1 VCGLVG
7 YWRSDGG
14 RRFDL
19 DAALGALVHR
29 GPDDMGTFDG
39 VAAGRRCSL
48 GHVRLS
54 ILDLSP
60 LGHQPMH
67 CERGRYV
74 IVFNGEVFNF
84 ADIRREL
91 EAEGAV
97 FRSNSD
103 TEVILEG
110 YARRGPAILQRMRG
124 MFALAIFDRE
134 TGALFLARDRMG
146 IKPLYVAIDPAGI
159 AFASEVRALLAS
171 GCVERRLSRPG
182 LASYLRWGSVA
193 DPQTLVRGVQSLPAG
208 SYLVADERGPRV
220 TNYWRPDTRTR
231 ARGRDEALEVIKPVL
246 REAVELRL
254 VSDVPVGVFLSG
266 GVDSSVVTAIAA
278 RASREPLHTFNV
290 GFHETGY
297 DESPFAAEI
306 ARAYGCVHHAI
317 ALRADAARDRMAEA
331 LGAQDQP
338 SSDGINTF
346 FVSEAVRRSGIKV
359 ALSGLGGDELFAGYE
374 KFRYFGLVR
383 RLAGRGPRGV
393 RLSSSSLPSALQNRL
408 ARIEGLLGG
417 RCGAEGGYAALR
429 SMFNENQV
437 TALLGRSEPEPSD
450 EGLFEDR
457 RFPTQADEDVT
468 IMTTLE
474 LQHYMKDTLLRD
486 ADVMS
491 MAHALEV
498 RVPLID
504 HVLVETVLPIA
515 GALKIRDR
523 EGRNKGLLVDASPP
537 LPKPTSHRPKMGFA
551 LPFDVWFRG
560 PLRGWVEGS
569 LFDPGSPLDPT
580 GVRAL
585 WEQYLAG
592 GANAWRV
599 FCLVSVIEW
608 CRTHRLTSD

>member
-7 YWRSDGG
+7 YWRNDGG

-19 DAALGALVHR
+19 DAALRALAHR
-29 GPDDMGTFDG
+29 GPDDTGTFDG
-39 VAAGRRCSL
+39 VTAGRRCSL

-67 CERGRYV
+67 CAEGRYV

-84 ADIRREL
+84 ASIRREL
-91 EAEGAV
+91 EGEGVV
-97 FRSNSD
+97 FRSSSD

-124 MFALAIFDRE
+124 MFALAILDRT

-146 IKPLYVAIDPAGI
+146 IKPLYVAVDPAGI
-159 AFASEVRALLAS
+159 SFASEVRALLAS
-171 GCVERRLSRPG
+171 GCVEPRLSRAG
-182 LASYLRWGSVA
+182 VASYLRWGSVA
-193 DPQTLVRGVQSLPAG
+193 DPDTLVEGVQSLPAG
-208 SYLVADERGPRV
+208 SYLLADECGPRV
-220 TNYWRPDTRTR
+220 VNYWRPNTQTRVR
-231 ARGRDEALEVIKPVL
+231 RRDEALELIKPVL

-278 RASREPLHTFNV
+278 RGSREPLHTFSV
-290 GFHETGY
+290 GFSESSY
-297 DESPFAAEI
+297 DESPHATTL

-317 ALRADAARDRMAEA
+317 TLSADAARDRMTEA
-331 LGAQDQP
+331 LRAQDQP

-374 KFRYFGLVR
+374 KFRYFGLAR
-383 RLAGRGPRGV
+383 RLAGRGPRGL
-393 RLSSSSLPSALQNRL
+393 RLAAPSLPDALQNRL
-408 ARIEGLLGG
+408 SRLEGLLGG
-417 RCGAEGGYAALR
+417 RRGAEGGYAALR

-437 TALLGRSEPEPSD
+437 AGLLGRGAPEAP
-450 EGLFEDR
+450 EGGLFEDL
-457 RFPTQADEDVT
+457 RFPVEADDDVT
-468 IMTTLE
+468 YMTTLE
-474 LQHYMKDTLLRD
+474 LRHYMKDTLLRD
-486 ADVMS
+486 ADMMS

-515 GALKIRDR
+515 GKLKLDDR
-523 EGRNKGLLVDASPP
+523 HGRNKGLLVDAAPP
-537 LPKPTSHRPKMGFA
+537 LPPPTASRRKMGFA
-551 LPFDVWFRG
+551 LPFDVWFKG
-560 PLRGWVEGS
+560 PLRQWVEEI
-569 LFDPGSPLDPT
+569 LFDPRSPLEPSA
-580 GVRAL
+580 VRAL
-585 WEQYLAG
+585 YEQYLAG

-599 FCLVSVIEW
+599 FCLVSLNEW
-608 CRTHRLTSD
+608 CRTHHLTLG

>member
-1 VCGLVG
+1 MCGLVG
-7 YWRSDGG
+7 FWRHEGG

-19 DAALGALVHR
+19 DAALRALAHR
-29 GPDDMGTFDG
+29 GPDDTGTFEGG
-39 VAAGRRCSL
+39 VSERRCSL

-67 CERGRYV
+67 SGDGRYV

-84 ADIRREL
+84 AEIRREL
-91 EAEGAV
+91 EGEGAV
-97 FRSNSD
+97 FRSSSD

-124 MFALAIFDRE
+124 MFALAIFDR
-134 TGALFLARDRMG
+134 TSGSLFLARDRMG
-146 IKPLYVAIDPAGI
+146 IKPLYVALSPTSI

-171 GCVERRLSRPG
+171 GCVEPRLSRVG
-182 LASYLRWGSVA
+182 VASYLRWGSVA
-193 DPQTLVRGVQSLPAG
+193 DPHTLVEDVQSLAAG
-208 SYLVADERGPRV
+208 SYLLADERGTRV
-220 TNYWRPDTRTR
+220 VNYWRPSPQTSVRR
-231 ARGRDEALEVIKPVL
+231 REEALEVIKPVL

-266 GVDSSVVTAIAA
+266 GVDSSVIAAIAA
-278 RASREPLHTFNV
+278 RASQGPLHTFNV
-290 GFHETGY
+290 GFTESHF
-297 DESPFAAEI
+297 DESGHAATV
-306 ARAYGCVHHAI
+306 ARAYGCIHHAI
-317 ALRADAARDRMAEA
+317 TLHADAARDRLTEA
-331 LGAQDQP
+331 LQAQDQP

-374 KFRYFGLVR
+374 KFRYFSLAR

-393 RLSSSSLPSALQNRL
+393 RLTSPALPEVLQHRV
-408 ARIEGLLGG
+408 ARVEGLLGG
-417 RCGAEGGYAALR
+417 RSGAEGAYAALR

-437 TALLGRSEPEPSD
+437 TDLLGRSEPDESEPELLRD
-450 EGLFEDR
+450 L
-457 RFPTQADEDVT
+457 RFPVPADDAVWL
-468 IMTTLE
+468 MTTLE

-498 RVPLID
+498 RVPLVD

-515 GALKIRDR
+515 GELKLNDR
-523 EGRNKGLLVDASPP
+523 QGRNKGLLVDSAPP
-537 LPKPTSHRPKMGFA
+537 LPAPTSRRPKMGFA

-560 PLRGWVEGS
+560 PLRGWVEEI
-569 LFDPGSPLDPT
+569 LFDSGSPLEAT
-580 GVRAL
+580 AVRDL
-585 WEQYLAG
+585 WKHYLAG

-599 FCLVSVIEW
+599 FCLVSLNQW
-608 CRTHRLTSD
+608 CRTHGLLG